1 MIMYSPPF
9 LKGHT
14 QILVRSGNWLW
25 RAFNIFT
32 CKLLILFLMLFFFF
46 FFCSAT
52 ILFFFIFWQKQGHV
66 LNVCICMLKTGLTFS
81 AFHYRILS
89 MYDIQEEDLDG
100 FTEHSQFLV
109 SAETSS
115 LQTQLPVIEILKV
128 VTKIF
133 LLFVFT
139 V

>member
-1 MIMYSPPF
+1 
-9 LKGHT
+9 
-14 QILVRSGNWLW
+14 
-25 RAFNIFT
+25 
-32 CKLLILFLMLFFFF
+32 
-46 FFCSAT
+46 
-52 ILFFFIFWQKQGHV
+52 
-66 LNVCICMLKTGLTFS
+66 
-81 AFHYRILS
+81 

-115 LQTQLPVIEILKV
+115 LQTQLPVIELLKV

-139 V
+139 VETQSLSQADMLYIIYIIG